1 MPIPEL
7 NQNGLLPRG
16 VHDCTLAEIA
26 GVFGANEH
34 RRRLC
39 QNLVACLEQEIRPL
53 FAYPILVDGSFVTD
67 KDEPED
73 IDIVLDL
80 KEASDEQKWQGLT
93 LMNKKQRQFLHKYN
107 IHFWINFDAPG
118 FSDFSTFFQYV
129 GIKTARIKSLD
140 PRHMKGILRIFQ

>member
-7 NQNGLLPRG
+7 NQNGLLPTG

-26 GVFGANEH
+26 GFFGANAH
-34 RRRLC
+34 RKRLC
-39 QNLVACLEQEIRPL
+39 QNLVACLEQDIRPL
-53 FAYPILVDGSFVTD
+53 FSHPILVDGSFVTD

-93 LMNKKQRQFLHKYN
+93 FMNKKQRQFLHEYN
-107 IHFWINFDAPG
+107 IHFWINFHVPG
-118 FSDFSTFFQYV
+118 FPDFSTFFQYI
-129 GIKTARIKSLD
+129 GTKTARIKSLD
-140 PRHMKGILRIFQ
+140 PKHMKGILRIFL